1 MEKNFVSPATA
12 WANPVQDYYEYLL
25 VVHPSEH
32 AYTQLMEERKYFFDT
47 YNEKVAIK
55 TLPHITVANFLAREE
70 MEDTIIRY
78 MRRILV
84 MQKSFTITLTNF
96 SGFPPHTVY
105 TRVQDHEPFKEMA
118 AALKPVYMYVHGNG
132 CPHAKFIT
140 HPHVTIARR
149 LKPDVYE
156 KAMFDFSK
164 RSFHTS
170 FNADELILLKRQHQ
184 FDTCKQVNV
193 FKLLPHPQSLS

>member
-1 MEKNFVSPATA
+1 
-12 WANPVQDYYEYLL
+12 
-25 VVHPSEH
+25 
-32 AYTQLMEERKYFFDT
+32 
-47 YNEKVAIK
+47 
-55 TLPHITVANFLAREE
+55 

-118 AALKPVYMYVHGNG
+118 AALKPVDMYVRDNG
-132 CPHAKFIT
+132 CPPAKFIT

-184 FDTCKQVNV
+184 FDKCKQVNV
-193 FKLLPHPQSLS
+193 FKLLPHPQSLY